1 MSAMQDETVAERQR
15 ANAALQRQL
24 DEYRAERDA
33 GLAREAALVEV
44 LDIINRSLGD
54 LTPVFEAIVEK
65 AHTLCGAAY
74 GSLQLWDGEK
84 FRGVAMRG
92 FSEPMVERLRV
103 GYSPWPNMPCRRL
116 VEGERIAHCADL
128 AEVDDPTARVG
139 VELGGVRTILYVALR
154 KDDALLG
161 QIVAARQEVR
171 PFTEKEIALVESF
184 AAQAV
189 IAMENA
195 RLITEQ
201 REALEQQT
209 ATAEVLQVI
218 NASPGDLA
226 PVFDAVL
233 EKAMRLCEAAFGSL
247 YAGPGEHFR
256 AVTHRGI
263 PAAFAAFRA
272 THPPASQPGSPFARM
287 LEAMR
292 PVQSVDML
300 TEELYQAGEES
311 LRALVELGGAR
322 TALIVPLLKDE
333 AVLGVIGIYRQEV
346 RPFSEKQIAL
356 LENFAAQAVI
366 AMENARLLGE
376 LRQRTDDLE
385 ESLEYQTATSDVLK
399 VISRSTFDLQPVLDA
414 LVETAARLC
423 NAEMAIIGRRQG
435 ELWGFSASFGFPPEY
450 DAFEKSHGP
459 GPIDLDSPSVG
470 SRTIREGRVV
480 HIHDVTTVAG
490 YPDASIRL
498 AKQRTT
504 LGVPL
509 LREGETIGIL
519 VVARQRVEPFTDR
532 QIELVGT
539 FADQAV
545 IAIENTRLLTE
556 QLEALEQQTATAEV
570 LQVINAS
577 PGDLASVF
585 DAMLEKAMR
594 LCGAAFGT
602 MYAYDGERF
611 HTTATRGVPAA
622 YAEFRANNPPMVR
635 SGNPITRLLET
646 RRSLQIVDMTAEDLY
661 RSGDLDM
668 RAMVD
673 LGGTRTVLTVPLLKE
688 ESVLGV
694 ITIYRQEVRA
704 FSDKQIALLEN
715 FAAQAVIAMENARLI
730 AEQREALEQQTATA
744 EVLQV
749 INASP
754 GNLTPVFDAILEKAH
769 SLCDVASGS
778 LELYDGEYFRSV
790 AERGLSDNF
799 ARVLRQG
806 YLASESPA
814 SRPLI
819 DGRPYAHIADASQID
834 HPVFRSAADR
844 EGTRTVLFMPLRRDD
859 ALLGMIASARS
870 DVHPFSEKEIA
881 LLQNFAAQAVIAMEN
896 ARLLGDLR
904 QRTSDLQESL
914 EYQTATADVLK
925 VISRSAFDLNTVLRT
940 VVASAVSLCRAN
952 RASLYRYRDGACH
965 FEIGHNN
972 LPEYEALER
981 STPISAGPETLVGR
995 TMQERRTVQIIDAL
1009 DDPDYRPKDEAR
1021 VGDVR
1026 TMLGVPLLRDGVLLG
1041 VFGLARSAAEPFTDR
1056 QIELVTTFADQAVI
1070 AIENARLLGELQER
1084 TDELAQRQTELRVTF
1099 ENMGDGVA
1107 MFDATPRLV
1116 AWNRKFQEM
1125 LDVPDGLLSGHGTFA
1140 EYIRYLT
1147 ERGEFGAEIDPDVQ
1161 LRRLT
1166 ENADKHY
1173 SYERTRPDGVVIE
1186 VRNNPVPSGG
1196 FVLIYTDITDRKR
1209 NEAEIRAARDAAEE
1223 ASRTIDAA
1231 YRELKA
1237 AQANLIQAEKM
1248 ASLGQLTA
1256 GIAHEIKNPLNFVN
1270 NFAILSV
1277 ELLSELK
1284 ETVAPALAA
1293 LDEDK
1298 RADVDEVVA
1307 MLTGNLEKIT
1317 EHGRRADGIVKSMLE
1332 HSRGGSGERRHVEI
1346 NTMIEE
1352 ALNLAY
1358 HGARA
1363 QDQSFNITLERDL
1376 GVDIAPIELV
1386 PQDMTRVF
1394 LNLFSNGF
1402 YAAAKRRRGEPA
1414 SNFAPTLKVT
1424 TRDIGDAVEV
1434 RVRDNGIGIPTEI
1447 KDRLFQPFFTTKPT
1461 GEGTGLGLSISY
1473 DVVTQQHAGTITVD
1487 SEVGEY
1493 TEFTIRLP
1501 RDR

>member
-1 MSAMQDETVAERQR
+1 
-15 ANAALQRQL
+15 
-24 DEYRAERDA
+24 
-33 GLAREAALVEV
+33 
-44 LDIINRSLGD
+44 
-54 LTPVFEAIVEK
+54 
-65 AHTLCGAAY
+65 
-74 GSLQLWDGEK
+74 
-84 FRGVAMRG
+84 
-92 FSEPMVERLRV
+92 
-103 GYSPWPNMPCRRL
+103 
-116 VEGERIAHCADL
+116 
-128 AEVDDPTARVG
+128 
-139 VELGGVRTILYVALR
+139 
-154 KDDALLG
+154 
-161 QIVAARQEVR
+161 
-171 PFTEKEIALVESF
+171 
-184 AAQAV
+184 
-189 IAMENA
+189 
-195 RLITEQ
+195 
-201 REALEQQT
+201 
-209 ATAEVLQVI
+209 
-218 NASPGDLA
+218 
-226 PVFDAVL
+226 
-233 EKAMRLCEAAFGSL
+233 
-247 YAGPGEHFR
+247 
-256 AVTHRGI
+256 
-263 PAAFAAFRA
+263 
-272 THPPASQPGSPFARM
+272 
-287 LEAMR
+287 
-292 PVQSVDML
+292 
-300 TEELYQAGEES
+300 
-311 LRALVELGGAR
+311 
-322 TALIVPLLKDE
+322 
-333 AVLGVIGIYRQEV
+333 
-346 RPFSEKQIAL
+346 
-356 LENFAAQAVI
+356 
-366 AMENARLLGE
+366 
-376 LRQRTDDLE
+376 
-385 ESLEYQTATSDVLK
+385 
-399 VISRSTFDLQPVLDA
+399 
-414 LVETAARLC
+414 
-423 NAEMAIIGRRQG
+423 
-435 ELWGFSASFGFPPEY
+435 
-450 DAFEKSHGP
+450 
-459 GPIDLDSPSVG
+459 
-470 SRTIREGRVV
+470 
-480 HIHDVTTVAG
+480 
-490 YPDASIRL
+490 
-498 AKQRTT
+498 
-504 LGVPL
+504 
-509 LREGETIGIL
+509 
-519 VVARQRVEPFTDR
+519 
-532 QIELVGT
+532 
-539 FADQAV
+539 
-545 IAIENTRLLTE
+545 
-556 QLEALEQQTATAEV
+556 
-570 LQVINAS
+570 
-577 PGDLASVF
+577 
-585 DAMLEKAMR
+585 
-594 LCGAAFGT
+594 
-602 MYAYDGERF
+602 
-611 HTTATRGVPAA
+611 
-622 YAEFRANNPPMVR
+622 
-635 SGNPITRLLET
+635 
-646 RRSLQIVDMTAEDLY
+646 
-661 RSGDLDM
+661 
-668 RAMVD
+668 
-673 LGGTRTVLTVPLLKE
+673 
-688 ESVLGV
+688 
-694 ITIYRQEVRA
+694 
-704 FSDKQIALLEN
+704 
-715 FAAQAVIAMENARLI
+715 
-730 AEQREALEQQTATA
+730 
-744 EVLQV
+744 
-749 INASP
+749 
-754 GNLTPVFDAILEKAH
+754 
-769 SLCDVASGS
+769 
-778 LELYDGEYFRSV
+778 
-790 AERGLSDNF
+790 
-799 ARVLRQG
+799 
-806 YLASESPA
+806 
-814 SRPLI
+814 
-819 DGRPYAHIADASQID
+819 
-834 HPVFRSAADR
+834 
-844 EGTRTVLFMPLRRDD
+844 
-859 ALLGMIASARS
+859 
-870 DVHPFSEKEIA
+870 
-881 LLQNFAAQAVIAMEN
+881 
-896 ARLLGDLR
+896 
-904 QRTSDLQESL
+904 
-914 EYQTATADVLK
+914 
-925 VISRSAFDLNTVLRT
+925 
-940 VVASAVSLCRAN
+940 
-952 RASLYRYRDGACH
+952 
-965 FEIGHNN
+965 
-972 LPEYEALER
+972 
-981 STPISAGPETLVGR
+981 
-995 TMQERRTVQIIDAL
+995 
-1009 DDPDYRPKDEAR
+1009 
-1021 VGDVR
+1021 
-1026 TMLGVPLLRDGVLLG
+1026 MLGVPLLRDGVLLG

-1056 QIELVTTFADQAVI
+1056 QIELVTTFADQAGI